1 MDLTSPENLNVDVS
15 EAETATEAVT
25 STSTNS
31 MEEFFALRDELL
43 IVTLVVSGI
52 VFCILWGIYTLS
64 LAGSYLMGSLVGMVY
79 LGMLARN
86 VERLNYQTKL
96 GKNRLALFAGLIILA
111 CRLDQVQVLPVFL
124 GFLTFKTAIIF
135 YMLRITL
142 RR

>member
-15 EAETATEAVT
+15 EAKTAPEAVT
-25 STSTNS
+25 SMSTNS
-31 MEEFFALRDELL
+31 MEEFYALRDELL
-43 IVTLVVSGI
+43 VVTLVVSGI
-52 VFCILWGIYTLS
+52 VFCGVWWFYTLDT
-64 LAGSYLMGSLVGMVY
+64 AGSYLMGSLVGMVY

-96 GKNRLALFAGLIILA
+96 GKNRLALFAALIILA

-135 YMLRITL
+135 YTLRITL